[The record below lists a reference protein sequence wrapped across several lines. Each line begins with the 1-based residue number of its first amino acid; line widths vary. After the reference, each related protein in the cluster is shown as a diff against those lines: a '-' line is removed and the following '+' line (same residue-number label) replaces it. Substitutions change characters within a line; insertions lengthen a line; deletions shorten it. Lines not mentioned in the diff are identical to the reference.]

1 MYELY
6 LPQGEFFSHKVSMKW
21 KSKKKI
27 KNTQFGKIYTQRG
40 GRIGEMYPE
49 EVPGSSVLRG
59 A

>member
-1 MYELY
+1 MEI
-6 LPQGEFFSHKVSMKW
+6 QKKV
-21 KSKKKI
+21 KI
-27 KNTQFGKIYTQRG
+27 KNTQFGKIYTERG